1 MKLTPF
7 RIERWYDRYEFT
19 TELMLSSS
27 DCESVAVSDLLA
39 LEPDARERLETM
51 RLGYTEVPGSLELR
65 AAIAALYERT
75 SPEAVVSLA
84 AAEEGILAVEHA
96 VLGPG
101 DHAVVE
107 TPCYES
113 ALALARSTGATV
125 DEWRRSDADG
135 WAHDLDALRKLVR
148 PETKL
153 VYVNTPHNPTGL
165 QMPRPVLDRLVER
178 NRRRPAARSCR
189 SSRSWCRA

>member
-1 MKLTPF
+1 
-7 RIERWYDRYEFT
+7 
-19 TELMLSSS
+19 MLSSS

-51 RLGYTEVPGSLELR
+51 RLGYTEVPGSPELR

-75 SPEAVVSLA
+75 PPEAVVSLA

-113 ALALARSTGATV
+113 ALALARSTGATG
-125 DEWRRSDADG
+125 DEGRGPPSRRG
-135 WAHDLDALRKLVR
+135 G
-148 PETKL
+148 P
-153 VYVNTPHNPTGL
+153 
-165 QMPRPVLDRLVER
+165 
-178 NRRRPAARSCR
+178 
-189 SSRSWCRA
+189 